1 MTITIIG
8 TQVQHQMFDGINPLP
23 YSVHTGTIIKINSKD
38 EVQVQFKFG
47 TFDIFIDDLIIL

>member
-1 MTITIIG
+1 MTIG
-8 TQVQHQMFDGINPLP
+8 TKVQHQMFDGTNPLP
-23 YSVHTGTIIKINSKD
+23 FSDHTGIIIKINSKD